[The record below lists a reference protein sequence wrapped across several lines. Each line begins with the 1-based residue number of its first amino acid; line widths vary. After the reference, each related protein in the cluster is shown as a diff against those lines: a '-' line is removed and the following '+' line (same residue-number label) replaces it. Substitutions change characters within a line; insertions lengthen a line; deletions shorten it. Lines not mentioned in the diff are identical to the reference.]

1 MPLAI
6 EMPSTLLQW
15 LDGCDDPCE
24 AITTE
29 PATQETRDRRIQD
42 QLPPTKWHRIDQQ
55 FIETGDR
62 SRTPAGPRQGFSISI
77 VTSEGHWLEHPAGR
91 KLQASDVE
99 LKGDSHSLDQKVQQP
114 NEPSTN
120 DGDVATIDRKQIAQK
135 LIASTKQQS
144 KMLAMNALLSAV
156 S

>member
-1 MPLAI
+1 M
-6 EMPSTLLQW
+6 
-15 LDGCDDPCE
+15 
-24 AITTE
+24 
-29 PATQETRDRRIQD
+29 
-42 QLPPTKWHRIDQQ
+42 
-55 FIETGDR
+55 
-62 SRTPAGPRQGFSISI
+62 
-77 VTSEGHWLEHPAGR
+77 EHPAGR

-144 KMLAMNALLSAV
+144 KMLAMNALLSAASAGTQPTKV
-156 S
+156 GGKYRLSEKLAFAKAV

>member
-1 MPLAI
+1 M
-6 EMPSTLLQW
+6 
-15 LDGCDDPCE
+15 
-24 AITTE
+24 
-29 PATQETRDRRIQD
+29 
-42 QLPPTKWHRIDQQ
+42 
-55 FIETGDR
+55 
-62 SRTPAGPRQGFSISI
+62 
-77 VTSEGHWLEHPAGR
+77 EHPAGR

-144 KMLAMNALLSAV
+144 KMLAMNALLSAASPLGQV
-156 S
+156 SCESIASKTCLEASAFKKSKELSVFYDFPAEQTKHLTTTNTIESNFATIRSKHTEPKGSGTTKLAW